1 MLLSIALRCYT
12 FYRFHA
18 SVFVSPLIKSMPSI
32 ARVLLSMEEIHAFH
46 EIQIYCAKLP
56 RAREN
61 SASNEERRHIT
72 LQWKC
77 AQCWAEEALRM
88 PLIYQGTVNDGIKN
102 KRPIS
107 YQREQARGMQ
117 SLCFRPFPS
126 LSFSFFKVSW
136 APLGWQIG
144 GRLDIAVNVN
154 ESGCQMNWKSHCLL
168 DSLIIGSH
176 WLSHSIICI
185 TKDYQKLDNAFSF
198 PLPLHSHQQSR
209 SDCLCPFGW
218 TCREF
223 LSH

>member
-1 MLLSIALRCYT
+1 MHNVVETILCISTYPNIMWLLILEIQHNLVKGIWVLDLDFKIYT
-12 FYRFHA
+12 KVH
-18 SVFVSPLIKSMPSI
+18 PLIAVSWTSC
-32 ARVLLSMEEIHAFH
+32 L
-46 EIQIYCAKLP
+46 
-56 RAREN
+56 N
-61 SASNEERRHIT
+61 
-72 LQWKC
+72 
-77 AQCWAEEALRM
+77 
-88 PLIYQGTVNDGIKN
+88 
-102 KRPIS
+102 
-107 YQREQARGMQ
+107 
-117 SLCFRPFPS
+117 S